1 MKHSDSSRDMAR
13 RDTVELVDR
22 LLREVMF
29 ERRFGRLEVVF
40 QDGIVDRVVESKIYK
55 IGPPPTDR
63 VAA

>member
-63 VAA
+63 AAA